1 MMIHALFV
9 GFCFLCDEILM
20 VLFPSDFL
28 MQGLLFVSNMGF
40 CAIMLTVRKFD
51 WINTCLF
58 AFGFGMIFSVCN
70 RIFDCGCFV
79 TNLDKAF
86 DRYAVRVSCSLYCYN
101 FRQRLFG
108 IFISDRT
115 ASNDLNLFRVG
126 SKL

>member
-58 AFGFGMIFSVCN
+58 AFGFGMIYDF
-70 RIFDCGCFV
+70 
-79 TNLDKAF
+79 
-86 DRYAVRVSCSLYCYN
+86 
-101 FRQRLFG
+101 LFAKD
-108 IFISDRT
+108 F
-115 ASNDLNLFRVG
+115 
-126 SKL
+126 